1 MMQWILQTIA
11 SLFLGVLVLCSAIL
25 LFSTFVVTTVIRDD
39 IYADAL
45 AEERAYSRLYSEV
58 LTSQFVTDIRRK
70 YILELALLP
79 PEDIVDF
86 VRDTAPPEYLQ
97 EQTESNLHRLS
108 AYLKGESRQ
117 LHFYLD
123 LSEPLERIP
132 ATLADLIEARAAESS
147 KLLIHQ
153 ANPIAADVTGQE
165 LAADIVT
172 DLETLLDGGNPSRAV
187 AEFTGKSREE
197 LLTIVDQALD
207 EILANPDV
215 PIAYRQ
221 ALGDARPKLQSSF
234 ADDRSGDFLEVAIGV
249 LVQPAVA
256 AIVAGVDVELDDGN
270 KLDLIP
276 LLSQQVSDANG
287 PTIQNTLGGWRDSAT
302 TAIFWGRIAA
312 LTMLLAAVGL
322 MGLVHWG
329 RPSLLVLWTG
339 WALVISGA
347 LLLAGT
353 LLALWQVPGAAHRAT
368 DQWLTATLPWA
379 PGLAPL
385 AAEVAEQALRNL
397 LAGLLWPAFIPFLA
411 GGLLLAA
418 LVSWERWKPHSQKW
432 GASSEGS
439 LITYNLLPIKSG

>member
-1 MMQWILQTIA
+1 MMQWILRTIA

-58 LTSQFVTDIRRK
+58 LTSQLVTDIRRK

-147 KLLIHQ
+147 KLLIHR

-302 TAIFWGRIAA
+302 TAIFWGAHSGLDHAFGRGGPDGTGTSGKTQAAGPVDGLGAGNKRRTSAGRNSSGPVAGPWRRASGHRSVVDRYAA
-312 LTMLLAAVGL
+312 LGAGVGSP
-322 MGLVHWG
+322 G
-329 RPSLLVLWTG
+329 RRRGRTG
-339 WALVISGA
+339 A
-347 LLLAGT
+347 
-353 LLALWQVPGAAHRAT
+353 
-368 DQWLTATLPWA
+368 
-379 PGLAPL
+379 
-385 AAEVAEQALRNL
+385 
-397 LAGLLWPAFIPFLA
+397 
-411 GGLLLAA
+411 
-418 LVSWERWKPHSQKW
+418 
-432 GASSEGS
+432 
-439 LITYNLLPIKSG
+439 